1 MTCLRHRPRHVL
13 SSFAAPDDEDFITL
27 NLTHNSGSFRFGED
41 PLPSSQRCLPLAIG
55 GRNLIANPDSSNQIT
70 EWSALTS
77 ATKHKAGLLR
87 MQQAG
92 WVLSDYATLMVWV
105 FKDNARPDHRR
116 HLS

>member
-1 MTCLRHRPRHVL
+1 MTCLRPRPRHVL

-41 PLPSSQRCLPLAIG
+41 PLPSSKRCLPLAIG
-55 GRNLIANPDSSNQIT
+55 GRNLIGIQTPRTKSPNGAP
-70 EWSALTS
+70 LTS

-92 WVLSDYATLMVWV
+92 WVLSDYATLMV
-105 FKDNARPDHRR
+105 
-116 HLS
+116 